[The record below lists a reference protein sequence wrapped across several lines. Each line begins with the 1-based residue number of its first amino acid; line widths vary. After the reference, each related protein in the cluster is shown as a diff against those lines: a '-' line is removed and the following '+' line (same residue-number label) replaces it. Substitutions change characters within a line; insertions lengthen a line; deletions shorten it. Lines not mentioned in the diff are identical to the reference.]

1 MNNQSQIQCNE
12 VLNLHDKNT
21 AKTRLISS
29 GGLFE
34 GQTELLIEH
43 GREIYRLRQ
52 TSQGK
57 LILTK

>member
-1 MNNQSQIQCNE
+1 MNTQFI
-12 VLNLHDKNT
+12 HDDAVSNS
-21 AKTRLISS
+21 RIVSS
-29 GGLFE
+29 YGLFD
-34 GQTELLIEH
+34 GKTELLIEH

>member
-1 MNNQSQIQCNE
+1 MNNQNKIQFMNTQFI
-12 VLNLHDKNT
+12 HDDAVSNS
-21 AKTRLISS
+21 RIVSS
-29 GGLFE
+29 YGLFD
-34 GQTELLIEH
+34 GKTELLIEH